1 MKGNNMEKQ
10 TNGNKKLKEFLD
22 SIETTTESTEGNTI
36 LKEMREKLGVK
47 NTKPTLESEFQE
59 GKEYG
64 WSEGFEAGIKH
75 GRNEMY
81 SLLKDL
87 STNDMRVFKE
97 FVREAYKL
105 GKASNA

>member
-10 TNGNKKLKEFLD
+10 TNGNKKLKEFLN
-22 SIETTTESTEGNTI
+22 SIETTTE
-36 LKEMREKLGVK
+36 
-47 NTKPTLESEFQE
+47 PTLESEFQE

-64 WSEGFEAGIKH
+64 WSEGFEAGIKY